1 MKASLNRFNW
11 LVLLVSSLIGASAS
25 AQVPVALMPVPRL
38 QFADNNGVPLAG
50 GCVSFFNAGTTT
62 PAPTY
67 VDILGV
73 NLTTNPVILD
83 SAGRATIY
91 GANQE
96 YKVQLNAAPG
106 TGTCSSIN
114 LGALIWVQ
122 DNVSPFQVIVGT
134 QTIIFAGVTVD
145 PTGQAGMMDYRSD
158 IPCFRSFTTVWDC
171 FVRLNDTQTLT
182 NKTLTTPTITSPTI
196 SGTISGNP
204 TITAPSI
211 TSPTINNV
219 TVPNTPGTYVTVAND
234 PTTGTTLNT
243 LTKLL
248 PSTNPLAVITASTDL
263 GGIIGVTV
271 SGAGKTG
278 NATLQQSGIV
288 NCIFDNS
295 VTNGNYVVNGTGGD
309 CHAQAQY
316 PVATQNIGRVL
327 ATGAAGTYPI
337 ILFSPDIEVP
347 TGVVAKADLNA
358 QNSNVGSSTL
368 ITPAVNG
375 VFRFSCEEVITQAA
389 TTSSTLPQC
398 NLNWTDGDSSVALG
412 NNICA
417 TSAGN
422 IVGQQCGPGSNANS
436 FFFSAKAGLA
446 ITWSTTGYASSG
458 ATQMLYAVHVRL
470 EGPF

>member
-1 MKASLNRFNW
+1 MMKK
-11 LVLLVSSLIGASAS
+11 LLLGLLCAAP
-25 AQVPVALMPVPRL
+25 AFGQGVPVALMPVARQ

-50 GCVSFFNAGTTT
+50 GCLSFFNAGTTT

-67 VDILGV
+67 LDILGV
-73 NLTTNPVILD
+73 NLTTNPVVLD
-83 SAGRATIY
+83 SAGRTTVY

-96 YKVQLNAAPG
+96 YKVQLNQAPS

-114 LGALIWVQ
+114 LGALVWVQ

-134 QTIIFAGVTVD
+134 QTIIFAGVTID

-182 NKTLTTPTITSPTI
+182 NKTLPNPVISNPTITGTITGQPTITSPTI
-196 SGTISGNP
+196 
-204 TITAPSI
+204 
-211 TSPTINNV
+211 TSPTINGV
-219 TVPNTPGTYVTVAND
+219 TVPNTPGTYITVAND
-234 PTTGTTLNT
+234 PTTGTTVGT

-248 PSTNPLAVITASTDL
+248 PGVSPLAVITTSTDI

-278 NATLQQSGIV
+278 NATIQESGIV

-295 VTNGNYVVNGTGGD
+295 VTNGNYVVNGATGS
-309 CHAQAQY
+309 CHGQAQY
-316 PVATQNIGRVL
+316 PVATQAIGKVL
-327 ATGAAGTYPI
+327 ATGAPATYPI
-337 ILFSPDIEVP
+337 ILFPPDIEVP
-347 TGVVAKADLNA
+347 TGVIAKADLNA
-358 QNSNVGSSTL
+358 QNSSIGTSTL
-368 ITPAVNG
+368 TTPSVAG

-398 NLNWTDGDSSVALG
+398 NLNWTDADSSVALS

-417 TSAGN
+417 TSTGN

-446 ITWSTTGYASSG
+446 ITWSTSGYASVG
-458 ATQMLYAVHVRL
+458 AQQMIYAVHVRL